1 MVRKYN
7 PEVEVEV
14 GRGMW
19 DGHVSHDAVMRENQ
33 HGKWVKLE
41 TFNNVTSL
49 QRKEI
54 TRQQAHIKALQERIK
69 ELTHGVTLK
78 TEECP
83 CCTQTIIGFR
93 RAANKW
99 QVICQVC
106 DFEGPTVH
114 VKPEADNQQAQRSA
128 LVAWNKRSIRQRKA
142 AANQFKQ
149 SEGDTH
155 A

>member
-7 PEVEVEV
+7 PEVEAEY

-49 QRKEI
+49 QRKELA
-54 TRQQAHIKALQERIK
+54 RQQAHIRSLQERIK

-78 TEECP
+78 SEPCP
-83 CCTQTIIGFR
+83 CCGETILHTGK
-93 RAANKW
+93 NE
-99 QVICQVC
+99 
-106 DFEGPTVH
+106 EGRWAVQCELCFFVGPAVH
-114 VKPEADNQQAQRSA
+114 VKPETDKEQAKRVA

-142 AANQFKQ
+142 DANKT
-149 SEGDTH
+149 STKTT
-155 A
+155 